1 MIIDNSSLSNL
12 SSDHDNSRVFE
23 CRTSL
28 SNPQVQLNVF
38 RQGKDGQKYLDI
50 QYKTS
55 STYINGINSIQF
67 SVNYSIH
74 TLLQCLFFVYF

>member
-12 SSDHDNSRVFE
+12 SSDHDSSKIYE

-28 SNPQVQLNVF
+28 SNPQVQLTVF
-38 RQGKDGQKYLDI
+38 REGKNGQKYLDI

-55 STYINGINSIQF
+55 TTYTNGINSIQF
-67 SVNYSIH
+67 TVDYSIH
-74 TLLQCLFFVYF
+74 IIFL